1 VHVDLKPDN
10 ICVTQIVD
18 QKDKKTKYKFTLIDF
33 GLIKKI
39 KISKA

>member
-1 VHVDLKPDN
+1 MHVDLKPDN
-10 ICVTQIVD
+10 ICLMKID
-18 QKDKKTKYKFTLIDF
+18 DPKDKMKKYKFTLIDF